1 MNWADWAIVAILSI
15 SVLISL
21 IRGFVKEA
29 MSLVVWISAVLV
41 AMLFY
46 QRLAP
51 WLVDLISTPSL
62 RLLVAWL
69 ILFVGVLIIGGLI
82 NYLLGKLVLAT
93 GLSGTDRLLGV
104 IFGAGRGVVVVLIAL
119 ILAPNVLPVDQDL
132 WWHESLLIPEFLR
145 FEGWARET
153 AATISDLV
161 SEFFDRFL

>member
-29 MSLVVWISAVLV
+29 MSLLVWVSAVLV
-41 AMLFY
+41 SMLFY

-51 WLVDLISTPSL
+51 LLAELISTPSL

-69 ILFVGVLIIGGLI
+69 ILFVGVLIIGGLF
-82 NYLLGKLVLAT
+82 NYMLGKLVLAT

-104 IFGAGRGVVVVLIAL
+104 IFGAARGVVVVMIAL
-119 ILAPNVLPVDQDL
+119 ILVPNVLPVDQDP
-132 WWHESLLIPEFLR
+132 WWQKSVLIPEFLR

-153 AATISDLV
+153 ATTISEWV